1 MAIFSIEN
9 EYDLSNIDLKR
20 FLKIIIKDN
29 IYKKDNL
36 ISYLI
41 FDFFELYFSKT
52 NKNFFLD
59 FNNKYS
65 YFVKRMSDMKRFN
78 LDKESLFI
86 EFEETMLNG

>member
-1 MAIFSIEN
+1 
-9 EYDLSNIDLKR
+9 
-20 FLKIIIKDN
+20 
-29 IYKKDNL
+29 
-36 ISYLI
+36 LI